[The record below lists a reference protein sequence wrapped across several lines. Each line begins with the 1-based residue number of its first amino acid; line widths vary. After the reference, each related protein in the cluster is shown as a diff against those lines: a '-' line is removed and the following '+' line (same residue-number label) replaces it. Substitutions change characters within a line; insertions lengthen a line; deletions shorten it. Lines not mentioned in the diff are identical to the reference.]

1 MPAYKF
7 EALNADGKTTTG
19 LLEGD
24 TEKSVRS
31 QLRLQKLVPLSVVP
45 VNVSALGMAQG
56 GAAKG
61 AAEGAGSRWARRAF
75 TPASL
80 TVWTRQIAGLLTA
93 GLPLERALTV
103 LGDEAED
110 SRLRELLAHLKS
122 EVNAG
127 SS

>member
-7 EALNADGKTTTG
+7 EALNANGKTTTG

-56 GAAKG
+56 GAAQ
-61 AAEGAGSRWARRAF
+61 GAGSRWARRAF

-80 TVWTRQIAGLLTA
+80 TVWTRQKIG
-93 GLPLERALTV
+93 RAHV
-103 LGDEAED
+103 
-110 SRLRELLAHLKS
+110 
-122 EVNAG
+122 
-127 SS
+127 

>member
-7 EALNADGKTTTG
+7 EALNANGKTTTG

-45 VNVSALGMAQG
+45 VNVSALGVAQG
-56 GAAKG
+56 TG
-61 AAEGAGSRWARRAF
+61 AEGAGSRWARRAF

-110 SRLRELLAHLKS
+110 SRLQIGRAH
-122 EVNAG
+122 V
-127 SS
+127 